1 MEERVTDLAR
11 GAPGRRL
18 SPSSWEARRV
28 EIVLPIHV
36 VRAMFRRARQWSI
49 EQGGRFEARSSA
61 ILLWTRA
68 GRPPG
73 GGLLASFS
81 VRWRHPGPGL
91 ATIREVAWNPGSG
104 GSLQESCRAL
114 EVLAGRM

>member
-1 MEERVTDLAR
+1 MEEHVTGVAR

-18 SPSSWEARRV
+18 SPSSWESRRV

-49 EQGGRFEARSSA
+49 AEGGRFETRSSS
-61 ILLWTRA
+61 ILLWSRA
-68 GRPPG
+68 GHPPNG
-73 GGLLASFS
+73 SLLGS
-81 VRWRHPGPGL
+81 VSIRWRQPALGL
-91 ATIREVAWNPGSG
+91 ATIQEIAWNPING
-104 GSLQESCRAL
+104 GSLEEACRAL